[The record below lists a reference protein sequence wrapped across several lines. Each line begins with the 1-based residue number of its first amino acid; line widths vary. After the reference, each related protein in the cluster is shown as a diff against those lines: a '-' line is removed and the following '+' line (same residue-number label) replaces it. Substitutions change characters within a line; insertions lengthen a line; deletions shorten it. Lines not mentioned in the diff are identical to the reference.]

1 MMNKSKQN
9 DNTSRRKRRY
19 ANITYEV
26 MDTKTGRRLVGLNNY
41 YEIADAINTC
51 FFSGFPIISYQ
62 TARQLNNNKYKSRPC
77 YKRLIIN
84 TIDNSKVIQN
94 DLVPTSPLVE
104 AV

>member
-1 MMNKSKQN
+1 MNKSKQN

-26 MDTKTGRRLVGLNNY
+26 LDTKTGRRLIGLNNY

-62 TARQLNNNKYKSRPC
+62 TARQLKNHKYKSRPC

-84 TIDNSKVIQN
+84 SIDNNKLVQK
-94 DLVPTSPLVE
+94 DLIPTKELCSS
-104 AV
+104 